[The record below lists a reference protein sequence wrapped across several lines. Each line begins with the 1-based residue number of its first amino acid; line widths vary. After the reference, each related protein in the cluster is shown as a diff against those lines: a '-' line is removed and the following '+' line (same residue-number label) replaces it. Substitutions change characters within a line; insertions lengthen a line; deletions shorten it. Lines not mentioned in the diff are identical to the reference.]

1 MDGENK
7 DYHEDTV
14 LELRPPELRQIKDY
28 AVLIELGGEYL
39 CEESIL
45 GKLADGIDQCLESLR
60 DYVFRVRRRFVGKPL
75 HEVDIS
81 GPFDGIEGL
90 AKALRRPDE
99 ETKEKIKEGRIGAS
113 LMEATRQMADAVQ
126 ELIERVQGKT
136 DKYRK
141 RDLLLQAY
149 DKLKFFAHTLFTTYK
164 YLTRILLCIAGACFI
179 ALLILFAT
187 METEEEILGNS
198 TQVKEIIEKKQ
209 DLLAKIEKDIAE
221 VRYRAEI
228 LASRDEELGREEKI
242 KLMELKLREHSLKQ
256 KKEKLEFEIGTQQ
269 KILDE
274 NLKKLEEIRKRSFF
288 KRLLRIS

>member
-1 MDGENK
+1 
-7 DYHEDTV
+7 
-14 LELRPPELRQIKDY
+14 
-28 AVLIELGGEYL
+28 
-39 CEESIL
+39 
-45 GKLADGIDQCLESLR
+45 
-60 DYVFRVRRRFVGKPL
+60 
-75 HEVDIS
+75 
-81 GPFDGIEGL
+81 
-90 AKALRRPDE
+90 
-99 ETKEKIKEGRIGAS
+99 
-113 LMEATRQMADAVQ
+113 
-126 ELIERVQGKT
+126 VQGKT

-164 YLTRILLCIAGACFI
+164 YLTRILLCVAGACFI